1 MTDYSASSW
10 KVVAIT
16 IAILAVTTFGLI
28 KFLDFYDHTWGSKSL
43 SAVSEADFVVNDGY
57 SVEALDYSVIID
69 QRTGMEYLYFPGYG
83 VTPYIDE
90 NGDVLKVVE

>member
-1 MTDYSASSW
+1 MGGFSSG
-10 KVVAIT
+10 KRMAIT
-16 IAILAVTTFGLI
+16 IAILAVVTFGI
-28 KFLDFYDHTWGSKSL
+28 SKFLDFYDHTWGSKSL

-83 VTPYIDE
+83 ITPYIDE

>member
-1 MTDYSASSW
+1 MGGFSSG
-10 KVVAIT
+10 KRVAIT
-16 IAILAVTTFGLI
+16 IAILAVVTFI
-28 KFLDFYDHTWGSKSL
+28 SMFLDFYDHTWGSKSL

-90 NGDVLKVVE
+90 NGDVLRVVE

>member
-1 MTDYSASSW
+1 MGGFSSG
-10 KVVAIT
+10 KVAAIT
-16 IAILAVTTFGLI
+16 IAILVVATFGLI

-57 SVEALDYSVIID
+57 SLEALDYSVIID
-69 QRTGMEYLYFPGYG
+69 QRSGMEYLYFPGYG

>member
-1 MTDYSASSW
+1 MKEYSSW
-10 KVVAIT
+10 KFALIF
-16 IAILAVTTFGLI
+16 IAIFGLI
-28 KFLDFYDHTWGSKSL
+28 LFGVVLFPDYYKHTWGSKSL
-43 SAVSEADFVVNDGY
+43 SAVSEADFVINNGY

>member
-1 MTDYSASSW
+1 MGGFSSG
-10 KVVAIT
+10 KVAAII
-16 IAILAVTTFGLI
+16 IAILVVATFGLI

-43 SAVSEADFVVNDGY
+43 SAVSEADFVINDGY

-90 NGDVLKVVE
+90 NGNVLKVVE

>member
-1 MTDYSASSW
+1 MGGFIHG
-10 KVVAIT
+10 KVAAIT
-16 IAILAVTTFGLI
+16 IALIAVITFGII
-28 KFLDFYDHTWGSKSL
+28 KFLDYYDHTWGSKSL

>member
-1 MTDYSASSW
+1 MKEYSSW
-10 KVVAIT
+10 KFAVIF
-16 IAILAVTTFGLI
+16 IAIFGLI
-28 KFLDFYDHTWGSKSL
+28 LFGVVLFADYYKHTWGSKSL
-43 SAVSEADFVVNDGY
+43 SAVSEADFVINDGY

>member
-1 MTDYSASSW
+1 MGGFCSG
-10 KVVAIT
+10 KVAAIT
-16 IAILAVTTFGLI
+16 IVILVVATFGLI

-90 NGDVLKVVE
+90 NGDVLRVVE

>member
-1 MTDYSASSW
+1 MGGFCSG
-10 KVVAIT
+10 KVAAIT
-16 IAILAVTTFGLI
+16 IAILIVATFGLI

-69 QRTGMEYLYFPGYG
+69 QRTGIEYLYFPGYG

>member
-1 MTDYSASSW
+1 MGGFCSG
-10 KVVAIT
+10 KVAAIT
-16 IAILAVTTFGLI
+16 ITILVVATFGLI

>member
-1 MTDYSASSW
+1 MTDYSAT
-10 KVVAIT
+10 KVAIIT
-16 IAILAVTTFGLI
+16 VLVLFLATFGI
-28 KFLDFYDHTWGSKSL
+28 IVFLDYYDHTWGNKSL

>member
-1 MTDYSASSW
+1 MGGFSSG
-10 KVVAIT
+10 KVAAIT
-16 IAILAVTTFGLI
+16 IALLVAATFGLI

>member
-1 MTDYSASSW
+1 MTDYSASAW
-10 KVVAIT
+10 KLVAIT
-16 IAILAVTTFGLI
+16 IAILAVSTFGII
-28 KFLDFYDHTWGSKSL
+28 KFLDYYDHTWGSKSL

-90 NGDVLKVVE
+90 NGEVLKVVE

>member
-1 MTDYSASSW
+1 MGGFSSG
-10 KVVAIT
+10 KVAAIT
-16 IAILAVTTFGLI
+16 IAILVVATFGLI

-43 SAVSEADFVVNDGY
+43 SAVSEADFVINDGY

>member
-1 MTDYSASSW
+1 MGGFSSG
-10 KVVAIT
+10 KVAAIT
-16 IAILAVTTFGLI
+16 IAILVVATFGLI

-90 NGDVLKVVE
+90 NGDILKVVE

>member
-1 MTDYSASSW
+1 MGGVSPG
-10 KVVAIT
+10 KVAAIT
-16 IAILAVTTFGLI
+16 IAIPVAVTFVLI
-28 KFLDFYDHTWGSKSL
+28 IFFDFYDHTWGSKSL

-83 VTPYIDE
+83 ITPYIDE
-90 NGDVLKVVE
+90 NGDILKVVE

>member
-1 MTDYSASSW
+1 MSGVSPGKAA
-10 KVVAIT
+10 AIM
-16 IAILAVTTFGLI
+16 IAIPVVVTFVLI
-28 KFLDFYDHTWGSKSL
+28 IFFDFYDHTWGSKSL
-43 SAVSEADFVVNDGY
+43 SAVSEADFVINDGY

-90 NGDVLKVVE
+90 HGDVLKVVE

>member
-1 MTDYSASSW
+1 MTYYSVG
-10 KVVAIT
+10 KVAMIT
-16 IAILAVTTFGLI
+16 IAILLVVSFGVI
-28 KFLDFYDHTWGSKSL
+28 MFLDYYDHTWGRKSL
-43 SAVSEADFVVNDGY
+43 SAVSEADFVINNGY
-57 SVEALDYSVIID
+57 SVEALGYYVIID

>member
-1 MTDYSASSW
+1 MGGFCSG
-10 KVVAIT
+10 KVAAIT
-16 IAILAVTTFGLI
+16 IAILVVATFGLI

-90 NGDVLKVVE
+90 NGEVLKVVE

>member
-1 MTDYSASSW
+1 MGGVNPG
-10 KVVAIT
+10 KVAAIT
-16 IAILAVTTFGLI
+16 IAIPVVVTFVLI
-28 KFLDFYDHTWGSKSL
+28 IFFDFYDHTWGNKSL

-83 VTPYIDE
+83 VTPYIDK

>member
-1 MTDYSASSW
+1 MGGVSPG
-10 KVVAIT
+10 KVAAIT
-16 IAILAVTTFGLI
+16 IAIPVAVTFVLI
-28 KFLDFYDHTWGSKSL
+28 IFFDFYDHTWGSKSL

>member
-1 MTDYSASSW
+1 MGGFSSG
-10 KVVAIT
+10 KRVAIT
-16 IAILAVTTFGLI
+16 IAILAVVTFGLS

-69 QRTGMEYLYFPGYG
+69 QETGTEYLYFPGYG

-90 NGDVLKVVE
+90 HGDVLKVVE

>member
-1 MTDYSASSW
+1 MTDYSASAW

-16 IAILAVTTFGLI
+16 IAILAVATFGLI
-28 KFLDFYDHTWGSKSL
+28 KFLDYYDHTWGSKSL

-57 SVEALDYSVIID
+57 SVETLDYSVIID

>member
-1 MTDYSASSW
+1 MGGFSSG
-10 KVVAIT
+10 KVAAIT
-16 IAILAVTTFGLI
+16 IAILVVATFGLI

-69 QRTGMEYLYFPGYG
+69 QRTGIEYLYFPGYG

>member
-1 MTDYSASSW
+1 MGGFCNG
-10 KVVAIT
+10 KVAAIT
-16 IAILAVTTFGLI
+16 IAILAVATFGII
-28 KFLDFYDHTWGSKSL
+28 KFLDYYDHTWGSKSL
-43 SAVSEADFVVNDGY
+43 LTVSEADFVVNDGY

>member
-1 MTDYSASSW
+1 MADYSVGKAA
-10 KVVAIT
+10 AII
-16 IAILAVTTFGLI
+16 IAIPVVLTFALI
-28 KFLDFYDHTWGSKSL
+28 IFFDYYDHTWGSKSL
-43 SAVSEADFVVNDGY
+43 STVSEADFVVNDGY

-90 NGDVLKVVE
+90 HGDVLKVVE

>member
-1 MTDYSASSW
+1 MGGFSSG
-10 KVVAIT
+10 KVAAIT
-16 IAILAVTTFGLI
+16 IAILVVATFGLI

-57 SVEALDYSVIID
+57 SVEALDYSIIID

>member
-1 MTDYSASSW
+1 MGGFSNG
-10 KVVAIT
+10 KVAAIT
-16 IAILAVTTFGLI
+16 IALIAVATFGLI

-57 SVEALDYSVIID
+57 SLEALNYSVIID

>member
-1 MTDYSASSW
+1 MGGFSSG
-10 KVVAIT
+10 KVAAIT
-16 IAILAVTTFGLI
+16 IAIIAILTFGMI
-28 KFLDFYDHTWGSKSL
+28 AFLDFYDHTWGSKSL

>member
-1 MTDYSASSW
+1 MGGFSSG
-10 KVVAIT
+10 KVAAIT
-16 IAILAVTTFGLI
+16 IAILVVATFGLI

-69 QRTGMEYLYFPGYG
+69 QRTGIEYLYFRGYG

-90 NGDVLKVVE
+90 NGEPLKVVE

>member
-1 MTDYSASSW
+1 MGGFSSG
-10 KVVAIT
+10 KVAAIT
-16 IAILAVTTFGLI
+16 IAILVVATFGLI

-90 NGDVLKVVE
+90 NGEPLKVVE

>member
-1 MTDYSASSW
+1 MGGFNNG
-10 KVVAIT
+10 KVAAIT
-16 IAILAVTTFGLI
+16 IAILAVATFGLI

>member
-1 MTDYSASSW
+1 MTYYSVG
-10 KVVAIT
+10 KVAMIT
-16 IAILAVTTFGLI
+16 IAILLVVSFGMI
-28 KFLDFYDHTWGSKSL
+28 MFLDYYDHTWGRKSI
-43 SAVSEADFVVNDGY
+43 SAVNEADFVVNNG
-57 SVEALDYSVIID
+57 LD